1 MSMPT
6 EPQPVMLTDVVR
18 RAVEACDDGA
28 SEALGELL
36 AQFEDADVPVAT
48 IEDIEATLDEAIGP
62 VDADEDPALAM
73 ARAIIVYL
81 RYRRDEVDADPID
94 LLRLAARA
102 EFGDDP
108 PESVARWLSQQGVAV

>member
-1 MSMPT
+1 MPT
-6 EPQPVMLTDVVR
+6 EPEPVTLAEVVR
-18 RAVEACDDGA
+18 QAVEACDDGS
-28 SEALGELL
+28 SEALDDVL
-36 AQFEDADVPVAT
+36 ARFEDADVPVAS

-62 VDADEDPALAM
+62 VDPDEDPPLAM

-81 RYRRDEVDADPID
+81 RYRRDEVDAEPVD

-108 PESVARWLSQQGVAV
+108 PGAVARWLSQQGVSV

>member
-18 RAVEACDDGA
+18 RAVEACDDGS
-28 SEALGELL
+28 SEALDELL
-36 AQFEDADVPVAT
+36 TQFEDADVPVAT

-73 ARAIIVYL
+73 ARASSSTSATAGMRSTRTRSTCCGSPPAPSSATI
-81 RYRRDEVDADPID
+81 RP
-94 LLRLAARA
+94 RA
-102 EFGDDP
+102 SPG
-108 PESVARWLSQQGVAV
+108 G